1 MKQFHFCCVN
11 CSDCNLALNIIQESV
26 PCFVQVEDYTHT
38 KAYFKVRIAAR
49 VEDEKFIREQLGY
62 FIVEG

>member
-11 CSDCNLALNIIQESV
+11 CSDCNLALNIVQESI
-26 PCFVQVEDYTHT
+26 PCFVQVEDYAHT
-38 KAYFKVRIAAR
+38 KAYFQVRIVAR